1 MDTITVLGMDPSFS
15 NWGYAKGTLNLK
27 TMKLTIDSMWTTK
40 TEPPKGK
47 KKGVRVSSV
56 DLERSR
62 ALNEALEEACEG
74 VQIAFVEVPSG
85 SQSASGMKGY
95 AVCIGTLGSCSV
107 PMVELSENDCK
118 MRTVGKKSAT
128 KRELI
133 TWAFERHP
141 EAPWDMRNG
150 EPQANNEHMADAI
163 NAIYAGLDDQQFK
176 SALTIVKYMNKLS
189 A

>member
-1 MDTITVLGMDPSFS
+1 MDTITVLGMDPSLA
-15 NWGYAKGTLNLK
+15 NWGFAKGTLNLK
-27 TMKLTIDSMWTTK
+27 TMELTIDSMWTARTG
-40 TEPPKGK
+40 PPKGK
-47 KKGVRVSSV
+47 KKGVRVSSI

-62 ALNEALEEACEG
+62 ALNEALEEACRG
-74 VQIAFVEVPSG
+74 VQIAFAEIPHG

-95 AVCIGTLGSCSV
+95 GVCIGTLGSCKV
-107 PMVELSENDCK
+107 PLIELSENDCK

-141 EAPWDMRNG
+141 EAPWDMREG
-150 EPQANNEHMADAI
+150 QPQANNEHMADAI
-163 NAIYAGLDDQQFK
+163 NAIHAGLVDAQFR
-176 SALTIVKYMNKLS
+176 SALAIVKYMQRNS